1 MNNPEER
8 TKADQTYDLYLNE
21 HRLASSDLSVSD
33 IEIVNASA
41 TGLIYVKKARIKGAG
56 LFTAHE
62 WVASIRKVSDT
73 SLEVKDVFYVN
84 GRLTSMSMWRLE
96 RK

>member
-1 MNNPEER
+1 M
-8 TKADQTYDLYLNE
+8 
-21 HRLASSDLSVSD
+21 
-33 IEIVNASA
+33 NASA
-41 TGLIYVKKARIKGAG
+41 TELTYVKKARIKGAG

-62 WVASIRKVSDT
+62 WGAGIRKVSDT

-84 GRLTSMSMWRLE
+84 GRLTSMSIWRLE